1 MLADTH
7 NDSFISWFSAAIS
20 VEHTKMH
27 THTQTKKNRML
38 MPPQQRIKLFN

>member
-20 VEHTKMH
+20 LEDTKMH
-27 THTQTKKNRML
+27 TNTHKQINRML